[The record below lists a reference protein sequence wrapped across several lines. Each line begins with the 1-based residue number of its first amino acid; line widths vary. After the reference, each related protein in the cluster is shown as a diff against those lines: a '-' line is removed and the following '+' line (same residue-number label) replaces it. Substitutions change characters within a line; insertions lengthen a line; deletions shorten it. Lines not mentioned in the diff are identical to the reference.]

1 MPDDDSDSDEVSEAE
16 EVSAEEDGGEEDGG
30 EEAEPAEPAKP
41 AEPAAPLSFS
51 ERLQLTLEA
60 NLAKVSDLFRD
71 WDKNADGL
79 ISRAEFTRA
88 RDGSNQVVAP
98 SCFVASSWRCPHVGG
113 GGPRPVGAL
122 PARGAGRPG
131 LLSVER
137 ACVDSRGSVRL
148 PRSFLRGASLHSA
161 GFRTKRAWRRG
172 RR

>member
-16 EVSAEEDGGEEDGG
+16 QVSAEEDGGEEDGG

-79 ISRAEFTRA
+79 ITRAEFTRA
-88 RDGSNQVVAP
+88 LGTLRNQARQTKSNLDRDLECAA
-98 SCFVASSWRCPHVGG
+98 AS
-113 GGPRPVGAL
+113 
-122 PARGAGRPG
+122 
-131 LLSVER
+131 
-137 ACVDSRGSVRL
+137 
-148 PRSFLRGASLHSA
+148 
-161 GFRTKRAWRRG
+161 
-172 RR
+172 